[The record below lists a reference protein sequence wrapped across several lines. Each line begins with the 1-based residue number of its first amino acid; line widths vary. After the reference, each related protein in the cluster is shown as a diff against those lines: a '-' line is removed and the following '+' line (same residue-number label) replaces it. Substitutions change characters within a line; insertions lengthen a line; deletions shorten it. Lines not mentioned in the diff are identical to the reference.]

1 MLPLDAGSGTGE
13 AKTPTAK
20 MVSER
25 LSDLVIAD
33 AIAHAIRD
41 VPGVLDMGQGL
52 FARAATYGPGK
63 HIAGIVF
70 QHRAPGVLSVE
81 AHVVLDETTFL
92 KALSDIS
99 SNSDHTPILL
109 RFTDHIRAVVSQT
122 VEHLGL
128 PVPTMVDVI
137 IDDMR

>member
-13 AKTPTAK
+13 AQTPSAL

-70 QHRAPGVLSVE
+70 QHPAPGELSVE
-81 AHVVLDETTFL
+81 VHVVLDETTFL

-99 SNSDHTPILL
+99 SSSDKTPILL

-128 PVPTMVDVI
+128 PVPTMVDVT

>member
-13 AKTPTAK
+13 AQTPTAQ

-25 LSDLVIAD
+25 LSDMDIAN
-33 AIAHAIRD
+33 AIRD

-99 SNSDHTPILL
+99 SNSDNTPILL

-122 VEHLGL
+122 LEHLGL
-128 PVPTMVDVI
+128 PVPTMVDVA

>member
-13 AKTPTAK
+13 DQTPTAK

-25 LSDLVIAD
+25 LSDMVIAD
-33 AIAHAIRD
+33 AIRD

-52 FARAATYGPGK
+52 FVRAATYGPGK

-70 QHRAPGVLSVE
+70 QHRALGELSVE
-81 AHVVLDETTFL
+81 VHVVLDETSLL
-92 KALSDIS
+92 KALSDIA

-128 PVPTMVDVI
+128 PVPTMVDVT